1 MEYREYRPSET
12 LTASVHCI
20 WTLEGDA
27 AAMASD
33 DQPILPDG
41 KSELV
46 VHLADP
52 FDRVHAD
59 GRIERQPALLFAGQ
73 LTSQL
78 VLRPTGRISVVGI
91 RFRPDGAAALL
102 REPQD
107 RLAGST
113 PSVSDLSPGLA
124 RALHSARNTSND
136 AAAVVAPLQSA
147 LEGLVQPVADAH
159 VRHVVERI
167 RRARGMV
174 SVSDL
179 AATVG
184 WTPRHLERRFMQI
197 VGMSP
202 KRLARI
208 VRFQHALALLD
219 QMESAP
225 GTRTAAACGFADQ
238 AHFVR
243 DFRDL
248 AGVPPG
254 EHLLKR
260 AELTGFFKEH
270 RGRQLR
276 APSF

>member
-1 MEYREYRPSET
+1 MEYREYPPYRA
-12 LTASVHCI
+12 LAASVHCI

-59 GRIERQPALLFAGQ
+59 GRIERQPAVLFAGQ

-78 VLRPTGRISVVGI
+78 VLRPTGKFSVVGI
-91 RFRPDGAAALL
+91 RFRPDGAAAIL

-107 RLAGST
+107 RLAGLT
-113 PSVSDLSPGLA
+113 PSVLDLSPGLA
-124 RALHSARNTSND
+124 RALQSARDTSND
-136 AAAVVAPLQSA
+136 VATVVAALQTA
-147 LEGLVQPVADAH
+147 LEGLVRPAADAR
-159 VRHVVERI
+159 VRHVVEQI

-174 SVSDL
+174 SVREL
-179 AATVG
+179 AAAVG
-184 WTPRHLERRFMQI
+184 WTPRHLQRRFMAI

-208 VRFQHALALLD
+208 ARFQHALALLD
-219 QMESAP
+219 QRAPAP

-243 DFRDL
+243 DFREL

-260 AELTGFFKEH
+260 GELTGLF
-270 RGRQLR
+270 RDQLP
-276 APSF
+276 ASSS

>member
-1 MEYREYRPSET
+1 MEYREYPPYRA
-12 LTASVHCI
+12 LAASVHCI

-59 GRIERQPALLFAGQ
+59 GRIERQPAVLFAGQ

-78 VLRPTGRISVVGI
+78 VLRPTGKFSVVGI
-91 RFRPDGAAALL
+91 RFRPDGAAAIL

-107 RLAGST
+107 RLAGLT
-113 PSVSDLSPGLA
+113 PSVLDLSPGLA
-124 RALHSARNTSND
+124 RALQSARDTSND
-136 AAAVVAPLQSA
+136 VATVVAALQTA
-147 LEGLVQPVADAH
+147 LEGLVRPAADAR
-159 VRHVVERI
+159 VRHVVEQI

-174 SVSDL
+174 SVREL
-179 AATVG
+179 AAAVG
-184 WTPRHLERRFMQI
+184 WTPRI
-197 VGMSP
+197 
-202 KRLARI
+202 A
-208 VRFQHALALLD
+208 RFQHALALLD
-219 QMESAP
+219 QRAPAP

-243 DFRDL
+243 DFREL

-260 AELTGFFKEH
+260 GELTGLF
-270 RGRQLR
+270 RDQLP
-276 APSF
+276 ASSS